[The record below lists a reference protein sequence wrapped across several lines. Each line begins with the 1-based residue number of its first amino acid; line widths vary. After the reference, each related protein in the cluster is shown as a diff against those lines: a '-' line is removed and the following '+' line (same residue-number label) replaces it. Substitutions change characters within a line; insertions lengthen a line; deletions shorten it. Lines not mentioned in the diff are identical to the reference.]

1 MCIGSIAKNT
11 YKEAQRNFRKFYGIV
26 YFTWYKQI
34 VSITFSKTMFSFA
47 TLLTGFNFVRSNI
60 NIILIVGGV
69 LLGSIFLYKVYTVI
83 EHNGEMKSII
93 AVQEETIKNK
103 NNQIDS
109 LRKINALNEQIIVEK
124 DKEVEDLESQLD
136 GITKELGSDAND
148 LAPEAI
154 RELFRRLQIK

>member
-1 MCIGSIAKNT
+1 
-11 YKEAQRNFRKFYGIV
+11 
-26 YFTWYKQI
+26 
-34 VSITFSKTMFSFA
+34 MFSFA